1 MSHPMP
7 YPSSPPRPDPATR
20 CTAALVLG
28 LGLTLWAGG
37 ASAAPLSAPAQAALQ
52 AIQTRGEHR
61 QGPFIVLDK
70 VAARAWVFDAHAKP
84 LGSTPVLLGAAK
96 GDDSVPGI
104 GERPMSQIAEHERTT
119 PAGRFR
125 LEPGRNHK
133 GEDIFWVDYDAAVS
147 LHRMRTA
154 DPVQRRAQRMASP
167 EVTDNR
173 ISWGCINAPAP
184 FYDAVI
190 RPNFAD
196 GRGTIYVLPETRP
209 LSWLFPPTARSN

>member
-1 MSHPMP
+1 MSRALHP
-7 YPSSPPRPDPATR
+7 SPLTLLLSLALLTSA
-20 CTAALVLG
+20 TAAA
-28 LGLTLWAGG
+28 T
-37 ASAAPLSAPAQAALQ
+37 PLSPPAQAALQ
-52 AIQTRGEHR
+52 AIQSRGEHHL
-61 QGPFIVLDK
+61 GPFIVVDK
-70 VAARAWVFDAHAKP
+70 VAARAWVFDEAARP

-104 GERPMSQIAEHERTT
+104 GERPMNQIAEHERTT

-167 EVTDNR
+167 DVSDNR
-173 ISWGCINAPAP
+173 ISWGCINAPAD

-190 RPNFAD
+190 RPTFAN
-196 GRGTIYVLPETRP
+196 GRGAIYVLPETRP
-209 LSWLFPPTARSN
+209 LSTLFPAPARSR

>member
-1 MSHPMP
+1 MP
-7 YPSSPPRPDPATR
+7 STHSVPLARSLSRVGARAP
-20 CTAALVLG
+20 VL
-28 LGLTLWAGG
+28 LLTLALWGAGTVQ
-37 ASAAPLSAPAQAALQ
+37 AAPLSAPAQAALQ
-52 AIQTRGEHR
+52 AIQSRGEHQ

-70 VAARAWVFDAHAKP
+70 VAARAWVFDQNARS
-84 LGSTPVLLGAAK
+84 LGSTPVLLGAAR

-104 GERPMSQIAEHERTT
+104 GERPLSQIAEHERTT

-154 DPVQRRAQRMASP
+154 DPVQRRAQRMASAD
-167 EVTDNR
+167 VSDNR
-173 ISWGCINAPAP
+173 ISWGCINAPAA
-184 FYDAVI
+184 FYDEVI
-190 RPNFAD
+190 RPHFRQ

-209 LSWLFPPTARSN
+209 LDTLFNAKARSN

>member
-1 MSHPMP
+1 MTRPGLLP
-7 YPSSPPRPDPATR
+7 PSSRYGPRRLRALLLGVALLA
-20 CTAALVLG
+20 TAA
-28 LGLTLWAGG
+28 A
-37 ASAAPLSAPAQAALQ
+37 ASTPLSAPAQAALQ
-52 AIQTRGEHR
+52 AIQARGEHR

-70 VAARAWVFDAHAKP
+70 VAARAWVFDARARP
-84 LGSTPVLLGAAK
+84 LGSTPVLLGAAP

-104 GERPMSQIAEHERTT
+104 GTRPMSAIAPHERTT

-154 DPVQRRAQRMASP
+154 DPVQRRAERMAS
-167 EVTDNR
+167 EDVSDNR
-173 ISWGCINAPAP
+173 ISWGCINAPAA
-184 FYDAVI
+184 FYDRVI
-190 RPNFAD
+190 RPTFAA

-209 LSWLFPPTARSN
+209 LDTLFPAKARAH

>member
-1 MSHPMP
+1 MRRKP
-7 YPSSPPRPDPATR
+7 TR
-20 CTAALVLG
+20 CSSRATTSVAAALFGLSLVASTAAA
-28 LGLTLWAGG
+28 T
-37 ASAAPLSAPAQAALQ
+37 PLSAPAQAALQ
-52 AIQTRGEHR
+52 AIQARGEHQ

-70 VAARAWVFDAHAKP
+70 QAARAWVFDQGARP

-104 GERPMSQIAEHERTT
+104 GERPMNQIAEHERTT

-167 EVTDNR
+167 DVADNR
-173 ISWGCINAPAP
+173 ISWGCINAPAA
-184 FYDAVI
+184 FYDEVI
-190 RPNFAD
+190 RPHFGS

-209 LSWLFPPTARSN
+209 LDTLFSGPARGN